1 MKFFVRLIL
10 TLLVFSLV
18 GGATAQTTTS
28 ARVKRSEEILKKIRE
43 TELLNQILPVLMTKE
58 QIRKIIPEIEKAR
71 EVVRQTEAAELE
83 VLKKLEPEV
92 DAVLKDGYGKSKVP
106 TREFFD
112 QYDKEFKKMRVVR
125 TQIILINSGKVMAVA
140 KEVLNK
146 GQLEAARKALS
157 PTIFEADKDPKTLTD
172 DEKLLMWV
180 RVVLLDPQSY
190 DILIKLSK

>member
-10 TLLVFSLV
+10 TLLVISLV

>member
-1 MKFFVRLIL
+1 
-10 TLLVFSLV
+10 
-18 GGATAQTTTS
+18 
-28 ARVKRSEEILKKIRE
+28 
-43 TELLNQILPVLMTKE
+43 
-58 QIRKIIPEIEKAR
+58 
-71 EVVRQTEAAELE
+71 LE

-106 TREFFD
+106 TKEFFD